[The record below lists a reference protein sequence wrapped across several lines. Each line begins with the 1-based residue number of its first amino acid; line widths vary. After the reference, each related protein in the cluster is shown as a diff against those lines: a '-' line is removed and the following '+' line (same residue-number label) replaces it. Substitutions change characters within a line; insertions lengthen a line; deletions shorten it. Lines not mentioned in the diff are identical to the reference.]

1 MEFVLLSAILVGAI
15 ATVDIPEHQARQD
28 DEEDTDTSLTDR
40 PYGVHG

>member
-15 ATVDIPEHQARQD
+15 ATVDINERNDRSD
-28 DEEDTDTSLTDR
+28 DDQLDQNNANDR